1 MAAIEVANHR
11 CDPGEHSLG
20 RIVIRRSTR
29 LTAAGTSSRAMPIN
43 MRFLS
48 LN

>member
-11 CDPGEHSLG
+11 CDLGERSLG

-29 LTAAGTSSRAMPIN
+29 LTAAGNFITCDADKYA
-43 MRFLS
+43 FLKP
-48 LN
+48 